1 VMVWQNGEKQKR
13 MFHLSCGEGLSSVNS
28 KRIHIGMGDADKI
41 DMLEVT
47 WPSGKKTIKE
57 NVNAGERI
65 TIFENPALDDQD

>member
-1 VMVWQNGEKQKR
+1 MVWQNGEKQKR

-47 WPSGKKTIKE
+47 WPSGKKTIKK
-57 NVNAGERI
+57 NVKAGERI
-65 TIFENPALDDQD
+65 TIFENPALDKQD